1 MSNGREAVL
10 AKVRAALAGG
20 ASDKERARTVA
31 ARLADHPVHLQPS
44 RAKIPPVEQ
53 QDLLR
58 RFLEGQGATVQSV
71 AASADIPGAVANYL
85 KGANLPARLRMG
97 AETRLTGLP
106 WSAEPTLAIE
116 TGRAVGTDEVGM
128 SWAAAAV
135 AETGTLVLASG
146 PDNPVTI
153 TFVPET
159 HIVVVGR
166 SQITGHYEDAWA
178 AIRAQFGDQV
188 MPRTVN
194 FVSGP
199 SRTADIGGKLVLG
212 AHGPRRLYVI
222 IAEDA

>member
-1 MSNGREAVL
+1 MSSGRDAIL
-10 AKVRAALAGG
+10 GKVRAALAGG
-20 ASDKERARTVA
+20 ASDKERSRAVA
-31 ARLADHPVHLQPS
+31 ARLEGHPVHLQPA
-44 RAKIPPVEQ
+44 RAKIPPGEQ
-53 QDLLR
+53 AALLR
-58 RFLEGQGATVQSV
+58 QFLEGQGATVQFV
-71 AASADIPGAVANYL
+71 AGGKDVPGAVAGYL
-85 KGANLPARLRMG
+85 KQTNLPARLRVG
-97 AETRLTGLP
+97 ADERIAALP
-106 WSAEPTLAIE
+106 WGTEPTLELAH
-116 TGRAVGTDEVGM
+116 GRSLGSDEVGM

-166 SQITGHYEDAWA
+166 SQIVGHYEDAWA
-178 AIRAQFGDQV
+178 RIRTRFGGQS

-212 AHGPRRLYVI
+212 AHGPRRLCVI
-222 IAEDA
+222 IVEDA